1 MLSNAINVILL
12 LFYSSIFILI
22 AYTAFKGFIKI
33 KCFKKPILNCFLLWS
48 LSLVSFLILV
58 FFFKSFIIEPFKVPS
73 SSMED
78 TIKEGDVIIVD
89 KVLLKITLINRG
101 DVIVFKNFINN
112 YFVKRCIGKAGDL
125 VRIVNGEIFIENKLV
140 KEPLSVKMKY
150 QIKVKNNVWFYKILD
165 SLNIKSNIFPSTKN
179 TFEGI
184 LKNKDKIKLMNTSK
198 IVSINRIPSLLSKE
212 KLFFNSNKHS
222 RSKDSKGDIKI
233 PKKGMKLLL
242 DKNTHDY
249 YIKTINQYEGVTAI
263 NKDNQYVINGF
274 KVENYTFK
282 NDYVFVLGDN
292 RDNSLDSRFKGFVPH
307 YLIIG
312 TVNFV
317 F

>member
-1 MLSNAINVILL
+1 
-12 LFYSSIFILI
+12 
-22 AYTAFKGFIKI
+22 
-33 KCFKKPILNCFLLWS
+33 
-48 LSLVSFLILV
+48 
-58 FFFKSFIIEPFKVPS
+58 
-73 SSMED
+73 MED
-78 TIKEGDVIIVD
+78 TIKKGDIIIVD
-89 KVLLKITLINRG
+89 KVFSKFTFINRG
-101 DVIVFKNFINN
+101 DVIVFKDYANN
-112 YFVKRCIGKAGDL
+112 CFVKRCVGKAGDL
-125 VRIVNGEIFIENKLV
+125 VSLENGKIFIDNKLE
-140 KEPLSVKMKY
+140 KEPLSVKMNY
-150 QIKVKNNVWFYKILD
+150 QIKVKNNVWFYEILD
-165 SLNIKSNIFPSTKN
+165 SLNIKSNIYPSTKN

-184 LKNKDKIKLMNTSK
+184 LNNKDKIKLQNTSK

-222 RSKDSKGDIKI
+222 RSKDSIGDIKI

-282 NDYVFVLGDN
+282 NDYIFVLGDN
-292 RDNSLDSRFKGFVPH
+292 RDDSLDSRFKGFIPH
-307 YLIIG
+307 YLIVG
-312 TVNFV
+312 RVNIV